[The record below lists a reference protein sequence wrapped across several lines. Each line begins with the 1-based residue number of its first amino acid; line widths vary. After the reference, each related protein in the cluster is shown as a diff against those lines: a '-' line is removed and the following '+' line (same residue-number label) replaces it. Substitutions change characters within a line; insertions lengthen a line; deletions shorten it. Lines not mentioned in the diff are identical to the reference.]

1 MMREWADTRRLL
13 GMIDGSLIAR
23 KTSDTPP
30 IHRVTLISPMGF
42 LPELRL
48 RCPLWYGL
56 RTLVGHCGMSAK
68 CASVCPA
75 TRSTNKLASS
85 TTALVI

>member
-1 MMREWADTRRLL
+1 
-13 GMIDGSLIAR
+13 MIDGSLIAR

-48 RCPLWYGL
+48 RCPL
-56 RTLVGHCGMSAK
+56 
-68 CASVCPA
+68 
-75 TRSTNKLASS
+75 
-85 TTALVI
+85 

>member
-30 IHRVTLISPMGF
+30 IHRVTLNQPDGVLARIA
-42 LPELRL
+42 
-48 RCPLWYGL
+48 
-56 RTLVGHCGMSAK
+56 VAMSAL
-68 CASVCPA
+68 V
-75 TRSTNKLASS
+75 R
-85 TTALVI
+85 TTDSGWTLRNVR

>member
-1 MMREWADTRRLL
+1 VGRHAPTA

-56 RTLVGHCGMSAK
+56 RTLVGHCGM
-68 CASVCPA
+68 
-75 TRSTNKLASS
+75 
-85 TTALVI
+85 TA

>member
-1 MMREWADTRRLL
+1 MGRHAPTA

-48 RCPLWYGL
+48 RCPLWMAPALQGICEGFGA
-56 RTLVGHCGMSAK
+56 LVGCSLVSGLFA
-68 CASVCPA
+68 
-75 TRSTNKLASS
+75 RS
-85 TTALVI
+85 